1 MKFIFIL
8 LIFITFLF
16 SSGCKSKK
24 EEQIVL
30 DSKDLES
37 QMTEAYTAN
46 PNRDTVD
53 ALAKQFGKS
62 VRSIIAKLSR
72 EGVYVAQPKV
82 TKTGEPV
89 VRKAELLRGGCSEE
103 EATNLNGRSL
113 LTLATGISSGFACV
127 LFPEGTSHD
136 LSHMLRF
143 RTGPM
148 RTVLAAAAIAKANGD
163 KCPVLQPVGLHFR
176 VRHHYRTDM
185 WVEFGDPHYLPEE
198 KIPEDLIEAVKQLQW
213 VEPPQELV
221 RSLRDN
227 LRPHLH
233 PLTPNV
239 SSWDE
244 HGGMHLIA
252 QVQSRMENKPLRTW
266 REEVLA
272 AREVRDRYQTELEHV
287 DSKPVKIEHP
297 TLNQGMELHK
307 KLEERNLDGRDLNKD
322 ATGLRGGNPLRL
334 VDASIRTAIMAALL
348 PVFLVSLS
356 LQMSLGRFLGDR
368 TDEGVDARTT
378 YQFLAAMFGSVLMW
392 PFISLA
398 TTGALWWF
406 ESELETILSFEWTQ
420 MFGESSSM
428 VATAILTVYLCT
440 FPTYWLTGRIF
451 GFWWDSYVDTKKAFR
466 RLTSSS
472 TYKSELEEKLTN
484 LRKSLARE
492 KR

>member
-1 MKFIFIL
+1 
-8 LIFITFLF
+8 
-16 SSGCKSKK
+16 
-24 EEQIVL
+24 
-30 DSKDLES
+30 
-37 QMTEAYTAN
+37 
-46 PNRDTVD
+46 
-53 ALAKQFGKS
+53 
-62 VRSIIAKLSR
+62 
-72 EGVYVAQPKV
+72 
-82 TKTGEPV
+82 
-89 VRKAELLRGGCSEE
+89 
-103 EATNLNGRSL
+103 
-113 LTLATGISSGFACV
+113 
-127 LFPEGTSHD
+127 
-136 LSHMLRF
+136 
-143 RTGPM
+143 
-148 RTVLAAAAIAKANGD
+148 
-163 KCPVLQPVGLHFR
+163 
-176 VRHHYRTDM
+176 
-185 WVEFGDPHYLPEE
+185 
-198 KIPEDLIEAVKQLQW
+198 
-213 VEPPQELV
+213 
-221 RSLRDN
+221 
-227 LRPHLH
+227 
-233 PLTPNV
+233 
-239 SSWDE
+239 
-244 HGGMHLIA
+244 
-252 QVQSRMENKPLRTW
+252 MENKPLRTW

-297 TLNQGMELHK
+297 ILNQGMELHK

-398 TTGALWWF
+398 TTSALWWF